1 MANNQ
6 TLTVGSLD
14 QITEELILKAIEL
27 ALQIGITHTA
37 PLGAAGDTIIL
48 HGLSEYG
55 KLNSRGRVSLISIR
69 KYNSD
74 VELLVTDKNGSF
86 LFLGRYDIDL
96 GVEFVAY
103 EYNRIIKMLGDR
115 ILGQPTFPGFR
126 IEVKRKQSLI
136 QKIKN
141 YGKKIY
147 SSQKRG

>member
-1 MANNQ
+1 MAKNQ
-6 TLTVGSLD
+6 TLLVGSLD
-14 QITEELILKAIEL
+14 QVTEELILKAIKL

-37 PLGAAGDTIIL
+37 PLGASGDDIIL
-48 HGLSEYG
+48 HGLSDYG
-55 KLNSRGRVSLISIR
+55 TLSSKGRVSLIQVR

-74 VELLVTDKNGSF
+74 VELLVTDKNGGF
-86 LFLGRYDIDL
+86 LFYGKYDADL

-103 EYNRIIKMLGDR
+103 EYNRIIKMLGNR

-126 IEVKRKQSLI
+126 IEVKRKQTLI